1 MTIDQALKN
10 ALSILD
16 SVLIP
21 ASETAKIE
29 NVKIS
34 VRGVI
39 EAVES
44 TRTAKQHD
52 SDKNQE
58 ERHED

>member
-10 ALSILD
+10 ALAVLD

-21 ASETAKIE
+21 ASETAKVE

-34 VRGVI
+34 IRGVI

-44 TRTAKQHD
+44 TRIAKQHEA
-52 SDKNQE
+52 DKNQE
-58 ERHED
+58 EKHED